1 MMPAG
6 GRRCKLSTCL
16 FCPFLQRFDTYMRN
30 LIRAWI
36 FAATLLMIP
45 GPPAYSQIFSFGV
58 KVGVPVTTV
67 YTTQQIPDGGASANE
82 QRFTIGPTA
91 EVHLPFHLSFEVDAL
106 WRQSSFSA
114 VGAHLFESLDSAVN
128 DWQVPLLAKYEM
140 ELGPI
145 HPFIDGGI
153 VYRHVSTSSSSVP
166 PPTNPNTAGVSVG
179 GGVTLKL
186 LHLRLSPEIRYTRW
200 PTPAFS
206 SAYIPVTSTN
216 NQADLL
222 VGVTF

>member
-1 MMPAG
+1 
-6 GRRCKLSTCL
+6 
-16 FCPFLQRFDTYMRN
+16 MRN
-30 LIRAWI
+30 LIRAWT
-36 FAATLLMIP
+36 FGAALLVI
-45 GPPAYSQIFSFGV
+45 GGLPAYSQMFSFGV
-58 KVGVPVTTV
+58 KAGVPVTDV
-67 YTTQQIPDGGASANE
+67 YTIGFVPNGGAQAHE
-82 QRFTIGPTA
+82 QRFTIGPTV

-106 WRQSSFSA
+106 WRQSSFSQI
-114 VGAHLFESLDSAVN
+114 SASISSFDTSVN

-140 ELGPI
+140 KLGPI

-179 GGVTLKL
+179 GGVTLKF
-186 LHLRLSPEIRYTRW
+186 LHLRLSPEIRYTKW

-206 SAYIPVTSTN
+206 SAYAGPVLSTS

-222 VGVTF
+222 VGITF

>member
-1 MMPAG
+1 MLAAG
-6 GRRCKLSTCL
+6 R
-16 FCPFLQRFDTYMRN
+16 TYMPN
-30 LIRAWI
+30 LIRAWT
-36 FAATLLMIP
+36 FAATLLVIG

-67 YTTQQIPDGGASANE
+67 YTTQFVPDGGASANE
-82 QRFTIGPTA
+82 QRFTIGPTV
-91 EVHLPFHLSFEVDAL
+91 ELHLPFHLSFEVDAL
-106 WRQSSFSA
+106 WRQSSF
-114 VGAHLFESLDSAVN
+114 GTIGGHFNGDLDSSVN

-140 ELGPI
+140 NFGPI

-200 PTPAFS
+200 RTPAFS
-206 SAYIPVTSTN
+206 SAYIPVTSTS
-216 NQADLL
+216 NQADIL
-222 VGVTF
+222 VGFTF